1 LLPSGA
7 KKLQKKFGKKPLK
20 PQAKKIEMSSNVISV
35 NESYN
40 GRGSAIN
47 RSLDG
52 STYPG

>member
-1 LLPSGA
+1 MLPSGA
-7 KKLQKKFGKKPLK
+7 KNCGKIFGKKTLK
-20 PQAKKIEMSSNVISV
+20 PQAKKIEMSSNVFSD